1 MVGDSGCFCSHGGG
15 SGQELH
21 AGLVV
26 GGPLCLQHC
35 PSHRGSGS
43 GCPLSAG
50 LQVLVGEHVEFA
62 VQPAGFI
69 PAEKRLPCSGKS

>member
-1 MVGDSGCFCSHGGG
+1 M
-15 SGQELH
+15 
-21 AGLVV
+21 GLVV
-26 GGPLCLQHC
+26 GGPPRSQHC
-35 PSHRGSGS
+35 PPHSGSGS